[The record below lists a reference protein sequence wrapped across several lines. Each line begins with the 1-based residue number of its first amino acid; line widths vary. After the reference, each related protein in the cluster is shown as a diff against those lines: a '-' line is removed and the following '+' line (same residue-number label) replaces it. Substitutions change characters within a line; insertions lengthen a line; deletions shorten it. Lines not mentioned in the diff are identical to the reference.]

1 MGEKAYN
8 PENHS
13 DVTHAGGEAFVR
25 TSGYTWEE
33 ALDSSGKV
41 REGLKERRHSGAPPQ
56 HPFLWELL
64 CFPPCGL
71 FPGPRHCAP
80 PLSVAGTNQS
90 EPLSPGH
97 SDWLRE
103 GPKLSPESFPWGSS
117 AREENCLLPLNSGC
131 WVVVTLELLA
141 AISPFSPISV
151 NIQHRGK

>member
-8 PENHS
+8 PETHS
-13 DVTHAGGEAFVR
+13 DVTHAGRGVFVR
-25 TSGYTWEE
+25 TSGCTWEE

-41 REGLKERRHSGAPPQ
+41 REGLKERRHSGASLQ

-64 CFPPCGL
+64 CFPPCRR

-80 PLSVAGTNQS
+80 PLSAAGTNQS

-117 AREENCLLPLNSGC
+117 AREENCLLTLNSGC
-131 WVVVTLELLA
+131 WMVVKVRTISCHLPLLP
-141 AISPFSPISV
+141 SKCKYST
-151 NIQHRGK
+151 